1 MSTSDGLSDIDKK
14 HGDPRVLANL
24 RTMRHSTPHWAVWA
38 CLIWLSLSVVS
49 AISFDLD
56 AKDVGTEV
64 SIEARGT
71 KPFMLRIMPLGASI
85 TQGYKSADGNGY
97 RKWLR
102 QQLRYAGW
110 EVDMVG
116 SRKTGSMRDND
127 HEGHVG
133 FRIDQVAKV
142 AKKTLPQKPNLILI
156 NAGTN
161 DGLQDYKVDTAGE
174 RMDSLLTELYD
185 AIPGTTIILSTLIPN
200 GKKPVLVS
208 EISQQYRDLVAKR
221 RAQNDSLVL
230 AEMSTFIKSTQLVDG
245 IHPTADGY
253 EEMAA
258 VWWAAIQ
265 EAENEGLLKAPTS
278 TSTSNG
284 TISKSR
290 EKALD
295 DSTGDP
301 DLPAYTAPAQPTGS
315 SYGIRQAGQ
324 IDCLFL
330 TMQVVLF
337 SSVFAL
343 LA

>member
-1 MSTSDGLSDIDKK
+1 
-14 HGDPRVLANL
+14 
-24 RTMRHSTPHWAVWA
+24 MRHSAPTHWVVWA
-38 CLIWLSLSVVS
+38 CLIWLAVVATAASLGDS
-49 AISFDLD
+49 DTTD
-56 AKDVGTEV
+56 ASKVT
-64 SIEARGT
+64 STIQARGT
-71 KPFMLRIMPLGASI
+71 KPFMLRILPLGASI
-85 TQGYKSADGNGY
+85 TQGYKSQDGNGY

-110 EVDMVG
+110 EVDMIG
-116 SRKTGSMRDND
+116 SRKTGTMHDND

-133 FRIDQVAKV
+133 YRIDQVAKI
-142 AKKTLPQKPNLILI
+142 AKKSLKQKPNLILI

-161 DGLQDYKVDTAGE
+161 DGLQNYKVGTAGE

-185 AIPGTTIILSTLIPN
+185 AVPGTTIILSTLIPN
-200 GKKPVLVS
+200 GKKPVPIS
-208 EISQQYRDLVAKR
+208 SISQQYRDLAAKR

-265 EAENEGLLKAPTS
+265 EADTEGFLRAPAS

-284 TISKSR
+284 TISKAR

-295 DSTGDP
+295 DSTDDP

-315 SYGIRQAGQ
+315 SNGQVKAGQ
-324 IDCLFL
+324 VDCLFL
-330 TMQVVLF
+330 ALPAVLGRLTPRTYPQLANHAQ
-337 SSVFAL
+337 SVL
-343 LA
+343 H